1 MDTDSFFSNKCSSD
15 GKELYLCWESDSNC
29 QPPSNINRLCYL
41 WSHQELDEEKKKG
54 DIWWITCIPTPSES
68 FGVSSGIPVQ
78 LK

>member
-1 MDTDSFFSNKCSSD
+1 MDTDSFFSNKYSSD

-29 QPPSNINRLCYL
+29 QPPSNINWLGYL
-41 WSHQELDEEKKKG
+41 WSHQRLDGEKKKG
-54 DIWWITCIPTPSES
+54 DIWWIATPSES